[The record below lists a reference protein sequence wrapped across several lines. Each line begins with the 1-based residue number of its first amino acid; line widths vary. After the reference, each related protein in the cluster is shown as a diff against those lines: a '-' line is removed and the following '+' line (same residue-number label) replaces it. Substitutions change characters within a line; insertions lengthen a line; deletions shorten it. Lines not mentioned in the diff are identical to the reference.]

1 MERMRR
7 GASEVEGMAK
17 LKLRKAGNNEKERLS
32 QEVHSNITQKL
43 LQKEQQI
50 SQIERMMKDIKLSTI
65 QEEALPY
72 TGLGYERHE
81 AMVRDFVQ
89 MEEQVTDFDREINEI
104 LALQNRPSSST
115 ICDSSHDEISKIL
128 ERIKSHQ
135 SMSQG
140 STRGNKIETQNRVN
154 ESQAEEDQR
163 INALLMDIEKE
174 FQDLD
179 DILREAD
186 EVVQIKP

>member
-104 LALQNRPSSST
+104 LALQNRPSSSA
-115 ICDSSHDEISKIL
+115 ISDSSHDEISKIL
-128 ERIKSHQ
+128 ERIK
-135 SMSQG
+135 SQG